1 MPHIIPYR
9 NHPPQKQAP
18 PAPPRKIQMNAD
30 IGIPTVTVGE
40 FVTLE
45 GIEILKTGIDYP
57 ASTGNVSITS
67 EMIQEIIDM
76 QADPHIVPPRIKI
89 AHADNPINDDL
100 QALFES
106 VNVDSAAETPALG
119 TILNMRSADDGQT
132 LIGDWYGL
140 PSWLAAIVETA
151 YPARSIEGGSWKNE
165 ANGKEYG
172 YRLTAVSL
180 LGVCGPG
187 CTSLDDLQV
196 LFSKEG
202 PKVTVIEMDGRS
214 TNKRVGKSKILAQTN
229 VEDIRR
235 AFYEEFAQGDRF
247 WWWDREMLIN
257 PDEFIVED
265 PDAGELWRLPFTLGD
280 GDGPLAVTFGDLSP
294 IKIEYVPRQTSQ
306 DEAAGKALMC
316 ISAQL
321 EGSGM
326 LLAVNHNPPRESER
340 ANRPKEG
347 SKMRISMEVDIP
359 GLRERLNLT
368 EEQLPDDATEEQ
380 VSAALGNPVGGGDPS
395 PPEPKEDPAP
405 TPAPEPADP
414 PKPEGA
420 LAGAV
425 TMPAETL
432 AQLQAD
438 AKAGREARADQVKA
452 ERDDYMSKVVKA
464 GKIPPSAKQ
473 AYRDQLEQG
482 GDVEKTTRTF
492 LDGMASGLLPVGEEE
507 TGGDSLDGATTEYP
521 DTHLTEDE
529 RSRIAAHAAG
539 TVVKTRI
546 VTEA

>member
-1 MPHIIPYR
+1 MYR
-9 NHPPQKQAP
+9 DKAP
-18 PAPPRKIQMNAD
+18 NFVPIKMNAD
-30 IGIPTVTVGE
+30 IGVPTVEITE

-67 EMIQEIIDM
+67 EMIQEIIAM
-76 QADPHIVPPRIKI
+76 QSDPHIVPPRIKI

-106 VNVDSAAETPALG
+106 VNVDSTAETPALG
-119 TILNMRSADDGQT
+119 TILNMRASDDGQT
-132 LIGDWYGL
+132 LLGDWYGL
-140 PSWLAAIVETA
+140 PAWLAAIMETA

-172 YRLTAVSL
+172 YCLTAVSL

-187 CTSLDDLQV
+187 CTSLADLAD
-196 LFSKEG
+196 LFSKDG
-202 PKVTVIEMDGRS
+202 PKVTVIEMDKGRS
-214 TNKRVGKSKILAQTN
+214 TKTRMGLKNKTLAQTN

-235 AFYEEFAQGDRF
+235 AFYEEFAQGDRY
-247 WWWDREMLIN
+247 WWWDRELLIDPN
-257 PDEFIVED
+257 EFVVED
-265 PDAGELWRLPFTLGD
+265 PDAGELWKLPFTIGD
-280 GDGPLAVTFGDLSP
+280 GEGPAAIEFGDLAP
-294 IKIEYVPRQTSQ
+294 IKVEYVPRAV
-306 DEAAGKALMC
+306 DEAAGKVLMT

-380 VSAALGNPVGGGDPS
+380 VQAALGNPEGGTAPLPGSSGD
-395 PPEPKEDPAP
+395 DPAP
-405 TPAPEPADP
+405 DPEPSPAPSTEATTAPQGTTIAP
-414 PKPEGA
+414 
-420 LAGAV
+420 
-425 TMPAETL
+425 ETL

-438 AKAGREARADQVKA
+438 AAAGRAARTEQTTAA
-452 ERDDYMSKVVKA
+452 RDAYMSQVVKD

-482 GDVEKTTRTF
+482 GEVEKTTRTF
-492 LDGMASGLLPVGEEE
+492 LDSLQAGLLPVGEE
-507 TGGDSLDGATTEYP
+507 TGGDTLEGGDNAEYISS
-521 DTHLTEDE
+521 HLTEDE
-529 RSRIAAHAAG
+529 RSKIDAARAG
-539 TVVKTRI
+539 TAVKTRI
-546 VTEA
+546 VTEV